1 METLEISAF
10 DGQASTFAVLPDGRV
25 ALDNSSE
32 DMQGIHNILAL
43 LGESDNVSKARIA
56 SLQEDFQSGNPGAMV
71 FDSHGKSYYLVYESA
86 GFQDWIVLGIVPAT
100 VVNTNMSKLQSI
112 TMILAVFI
120 VAGLF
125 ILLMISLTRRYR
137 QSLNKKDKEILYREE
152 LFSVLSSNVDD
163 IFAMLD
169 AHDLRVEY
177 ISPNIEKLVGIPEAE
192 ARENIRVV
200 DRLVKNSETVL
211 VLNQLP
217 AIQPGQQAEWDREY
231 VHQKTGQVRWFHVTA
246 LCREIRGSKKYVLVL
261 SDRTKEKKISQDL
274 EDAVNAA
281 QSANR
286 AKSTFLSNMSHDIRT
301 PMNAIIGF
309 TTLAIAN
316 VTNAEKVQ
324 DYLAKILSSSNHLLS
339 LINDVL
345 DMSRIESGKIHLEE
359 QEANLSDIFHDI
371 KTIISGQIHAKQ
383 LELYG

>member
-1 METLEISAF
+1 MKPLLVSLGVVEKNVI
-10 DGQASTFAVLPDGRV
+10 
-25 ALDNSSE
+25 LDSR
-32 DMQGIHNILAL
+32 DQL
-43 LGESDNVSKARIA
+43 LVIG
-56 SLQEDFQSGNPGAMV
+56 
-71 FDSHGKSYYLVYESA
+71 
-86 GFQDWIVLGIVPAT
+86 
-100 VVNTNMSKLQSI
+100 
-112 TMILAVFI
+112 
-120 VAGLF
+120 
-125 ILLMISLTRRYR
+125 
-137 QSLNKKDKEILYREE
+137 KKDKEILYREE

-316 VTNAEKVQ
+316 VTNAEKVG
-324 DYLAKILSSSNHLLS
+324 LSGEDLVFQQSSF
-339 LINDVL
+339 
-345 DMSRIESGKIHLEE
+345 EP
-359 QEANLSDIFHDI
+359 
-371 KTIISGQIHAKQ
+371 
-383 LELYG
+383 